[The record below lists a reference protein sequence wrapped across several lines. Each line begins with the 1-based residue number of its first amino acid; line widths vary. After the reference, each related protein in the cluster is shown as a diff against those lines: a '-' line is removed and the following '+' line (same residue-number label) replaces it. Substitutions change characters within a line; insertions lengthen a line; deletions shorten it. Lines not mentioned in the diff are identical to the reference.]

1 MKTKASHV
9 NQEEVITSS
18 DSDFKRDTGSLKSRL
33 VLFLNN
39 IFDKNNKT
47 ILYHL

>member
-18 DSDFKRDTGSLKSRL
+18 DSDFKRETGSLKSRL

-39 IFDKNNKT
+39 IFD
-47 ILYHL
+47 